1 MFDVIQRKRG
11 GWPSVPDCIEFL
23 PFLVTELFA
32 AVKASL
38 ALFSLSKDWK

>member
-1 MFDVIQRKRG
+1 MG
-11 GWPSVPDCIEFL
+11 GPVSLTVKFH